1 MSILTIN
8 RKVNYA
14 LMAMLELG
22 MFGLNYPDTCY
33 PAKRLSEQINVPLK
47 FLEHILS
54 ILKQSNLV
62 KSSRGANGGYQLS
75 QSSEKISVN
84 DIINAVD
91 AVITYDDSALRFTA
105 LNDYWDM
112 VAAQI
117 KPLLMTPLSELILKT
132 YKKENVINYAI

>member
-1 MSILTIN
+1 MSILNIN

-22 MFGLNYPDTCY
+22 MFHLKNPGACY

-54 ILKQSNLV
+54 VLKQSNLV

-91 AVITYDDSALRFTA
+91 AVITYDDSALRFPA
-105 LNDYWDM
+105 INDYWDM
-112 VAAQI
+112 VATQI